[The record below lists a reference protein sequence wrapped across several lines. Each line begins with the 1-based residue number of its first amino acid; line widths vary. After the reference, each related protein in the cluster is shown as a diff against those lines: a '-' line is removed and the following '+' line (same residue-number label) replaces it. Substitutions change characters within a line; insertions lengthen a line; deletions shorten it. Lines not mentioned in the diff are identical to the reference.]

1 MYFSQK
7 LITNKAFLKTD
18 DLSSTTMMNTTTI
31 SIPTSLESLL
41 TRLTIYTTIYGGI
54 FILAAGNLGCVG
66 NILVY
71 RSQTYRHQACF
82 IYLFWETIA
91 SLFILNCILLTRILE
106 TGFNVSLMNESNAF
120 CRIREFIS
128 MVMYQSE
135 NTLFLCA
142 TLDRILSAQRSKKLR
157 QWSNQVPLAY
167 KIIVANFVLWIAVS
181 SHRLVFYGN
190 GSGHCDS
197 QEGFYAAFDHYQDVS
212 LSAIASPLL
221 VIVLAVLLRCTVR
234 SVNQRRATLKTQG
247 NLQETDSQLT
257 IMLLLQSILAIINY
271 VPYGVYILYSMF
283 TKEWVKS
290 SWRVAWEQLIIAF
303 IRLSSYVFA
312 AGTFYVSMVS
322 NPSFRKEFFKIFGIQ
337 RGRIALVHTK
347 AVGNIVNIRT
357 VAP

>member
-1 MYFSQK
+1 M
-7 LITNKAFLKTD
+7 D
-18 DLSSTTMMNTTTI
+18 NTTTI
-31 SIPTSLESLL
+31 NTPISLRSTAINL
-41 TRLTIYTTIYGGI
+41 TTYTTICGGI
-54 FILAAGNLGCVG
+54 FILVTGNLGCVG
-66 NILVY
+66 NILVF
-71 RSQTYRHQACF
+71 RSQTYRRQACF

-106 TGFNVSLMNESNAF
+106 SGFHKSLMNASLTF

-128 MVMYQSE
+128 LFMYQNE
-135 NTLFLCA
+135 NTLFLFA
-142 TLDRILSAQRSKKLR
+142 TLDKILSAQRSITLR

-167 KIIVANFVLWIAVS
+167 KIIIGNTLVWLLMTG
-181 SHRLVFYGN
+181 HRLILYTNVYGYCWSKE
-190 GSGHCDS
+190 GS
-197 QEGFYAAFDHYQDVS
+197 YRTFDTSLDVS

-322 NPSFRKEFFKIFGIQ
+322 NPSFRKEFLKIVRVQKGKIHPIFI
-337 RGRIALVHTK
+337 K
-347 AVGNIVNIRT
+347 S
-357 VAP
+357 